1 MITALYLRLSKDDE
15 DLDKNLK
22 STSNSIINQKML
34 LESFVE
40 SKEDLKDSEVITLID
55 DGYSGTTFD
64 RPNIKKLLDMVSNK
78 EIDCI
83 IVKDF
88 SRFGRNYIEVSDYLD
103 QIFPF
108 LGIRFI
114 SVSDNY
120 DSDTLKGKTSGIDV
134 AFKNIIYNYY
144 SKDLSKK
151 IRSSKNT
158 KALKGE
164 YLSPYAPFGYA
175 KNVNNKNKLVIEEHS
190 AKVVVDVFEM
200 AYKGKKTVEI
210 ARILNDKNVPPRSA
224 FKNKNGVSHSWQNTN
239 GKVIWNSSNVASI
252 LRDER
257 YLGKTIYNKK
267 VRPKLGV
274 NRVVSVPKEDWVVVD
289 NTHVPLVSETVFY
302 KAQEVMRTFKSTKDL
317 KKEVHLFSKK
327 LKCGECGYSLA
338 RAKKKDVKYYC
349 EVRYNDINSNCT
361 TELVNEDVIA
371 KTILETIK
379 VYATLFLEKEIVE
392 NKVRKVSA
400 TTEIEVELKKYK
412 NNLLKY
418 ETKKGDLYE
427 DYLNGKVSKDKYIE
441 MCNDLKE
448 KKSWVESKIIE
459 LELSLNEMREKE
471 RLLSE
476 NKPNEQ
482 KLIDSLGFDVLT
494 RNMVEYF
501 VDCIYIYSGDRF
513 LVVWNFED
521 LNNHA

>member
-1 MITALYLRLSKDDE
+1 
-15 DLDKNLK
+15 
-22 STSNSIINQKML
+22 ML
-34 LESFVE
+34 LENFVE
-40 SKEDLKDSEVITLID
+40 TKEDLRGSEVVTLID

-64 RPNIKKLLDMVSNK
+64 RPNIKNLLDMASNK
-78 EIDCI
+78 KIDCI

-108 LGIRFI
+108 MGIRFI

-120 DSDTLKGKTSGIDV
+120 DSDALKGKTSGIDV

-164 YLSPYAPFGYA
+164 YLSPYAPFGYT
-175 KNVNNKNKLVIEEHS
+175 KDVNNKNKIVIEEHS

-200 AYKGKKTVEI
+200 AFLGKKTTEI
-210 ARILNDKNVPPRSA
+210 ARVLNDNNVPPRSA
-224 FKNKNGVSHSWQNTN
+224 FKNKNGVNHTWKNTN
-239 GKVIWNSSNVASI
+239 GKVVWNSSNVASI

-274 NRVVSVPKEDWVVVD
+274 NRVVSVPKEDWIVVEG
-289 NTHVPLVSETVFY
+289 THTPLVSDKVFY
-302 KAQEVMRTFKSTKDL
+302 KAQEVMRSFKSTKDL

-338 RAKKKDVKYYC
+338 RVKRKDVKYYC
-349 EVRYNDINSNCT
+349 DVRFNDLNSNCT

-379 VYATLFLEKEIVE
+379 AYATLFLEKDIVE
-392 NKVRKVSA
+392 SKIRKVSVA
-400 TTEIEVELKKYK
+400 TELEIQIKKYK

-418 ETKKGDLYE
+418 EVKKSDLYE
-427 DYLNGKVSKDKYIE
+427 NYLSEKIIKDTYIE
-441 MCNDLKE
+441 MRDDLKKE
-448 KKSWVESKIIE
+448 EMWIESQINK
-459 LELSLNEMREKE
+459 LELKLVDVKAKE
-471 RLLSE
+471 TEQNE
-476 NKPNEQ
+476 NKPNKQ
-482 KLIDSLGFDVLT
+482 KLIDCLDFDVLT
-494 RNMVEYF
+494 RSMVEYF

-513 LVVWNFED
+513 YVVWNFED
-521 LNNHA
+521 LNSHV